1 MSIDIERRIAD
12 HPRVVDTVTVVALF
26 VLFLVGAQ
34 ITLPGTTGREEL
46 WPAVIIGVNACAGVL
61 LSRSHP
67 RTAVMVTTSCAM
79 TASALG
85 YLLTALTLAPA
96 MVASYWLAVLTDR
109 RTTRRYCVGMIVLL
123 VAAATFLDP
132 ADHPLVLKTIAPIA
146 YVLVP
151 VATGS
156 ARRMRHAY
164 LDAVHAR
171 AEHAEQNRE
180 EEARHRVTEERMR
193 IARELHDVVAHHLA
207 LANAQATTAAHLARS
222 NPEQTRRMLNDLTG
236 TTSSALRELK
246 ATVGLLRHADDPD
259 APLEPAPGLARLPE
273 LIATVQAAGLTVTLT
288 TVGEERPLS
297 PGVDLTAYR
306 IVQEALT
313 NITKHAVGA
322 TACVRLVYS
331 ADRLTITVTNNA
343 ADAVPAGSAGVR
355 PARGFGL
362 IGMRER
368 AQSVGGNLAAGHRPE
383 GGYEVSTALPLYPQ
397 PSEVEERTP

>member
-1 MSIDIERRIAD
+1 MSISIERYIAG
-12 HPRVVDTVTVVALF
+12 HPRLVDTVTVATLF
-26 VLFLVGAQ
+26 VLFLVGAR
-34 ITLPGTTGREEL
+34 ISLPGATQREAL
-46 WPAVIIGVNACAGVL
+46 WPAVLLAVNACAGVL

-67 RTAVMVTTSCAM
+67 RTAVVVTTVCAM

-85 YLLTALTLAPA
+85 YLLTVLMLAPA
-96 MVASYWLAVLTDR
+96 MVAIYWLAVLTDR
-109 RTTRRYCVGMIVLL
+109 RTTRFYCIGVIVML
-123 VAAATFLDP
+123 VATATILDP
-132 ADHPLVLKTIAPIA
+132 VDHPLVLKTIAPIA
-146 YVLVP
+146 YVLLP

-171 AEHAEQNRE
+171 ADHAERTRE

-207 LANAQATTAAHLARS
+207 LANAQATTAAHLAHS

-246 ATVGLLRHADDPD
+246 ATVGLLRHTDDID
-259 APLEPAPGLARLPE
+259 APLEPAPGLSRLPE
-273 LIATVQAAGLTVTLT
+273 LIDTVRSAGLRVTLT
-288 TVGEERPLS
+288 TAGKERPLS

-322 TACVRLVYS
+322 TAWVRLAYS
-331 ADRLTITVTNNA
+331 TDRLTITVTDNGA
-343 ADAVPAGSAGVR
+343 VTVPAGPPVPA

-368 AQSVGGNLAAGHRPE
+368 AQSVGGNLEAGHRPE
-383 GGYEVSTALPLYPQ
+383 GGFEVSTALPLYPQ
-397 PSEVEERTP
+397 PSEEEERTP